1 MARERTLSEQAFEQ
15 FPQALILVDR
25 EATVIALNPV
35 AERLTGWDR
44 GDALGRPA
52 ADILEVRTETG
63 VNLCAPNG
71 ALRRALRVGNQ
82 SITHLAYLFRLRT
95 SDDPVRVAYSVSPLH
110 IKGRSPDGAVIV
122 VHDVTPEL
130 ETIEARD
137 ALMLAASHELKT
149 PLTTLKGLS
158 ELLLDFDLSEAQRRE
173 LLQDLH
179 GQADRMERLI
189 GDILS
194 VSRIDSGRISVDFS
208 RVDVVSVVKHVCDEV
223 RPMLKGRTLKCRI
236 PEGLPAVMGEAR
248 KLHQILVNLV
258 NNAIKY
264 SEPGTQI
271 TLSARGDPS
280 AVRFEVSDQGVGIRK
295 EHMPRL
301 FEKFYRADDPA
312 VRRIELNKPDLILLD
327 IMLPDVSG
335 FDVCRDIRKAGL
347 RVPIIILSA
356 KTEEIDVVV
365 GLEIGADDYITKPF
379 RTRELLAR
387 IAAHLRKA
395 RQEEEAVNQGR
406 LEFKELVIDLNERRV
421 FHDSSEVMLTHTE
434 FDLLAFLAS
443 NAGKVLSR
451 EKILNHVWGY
461 EYPIETRVIDVHIR
475 NLRRKIEQDPSH
487 PFFILAV
494 PGIGYRFTSAGKLG

>member
-71 ALRRALRVGNQ
+71 ALRRALRLGKQIN
-82 SITHLAYLFRLRT
+82 THFAYLFRLRT

-194 VSRIDSGRISVDFS
+194 VSRIDSGRISVDLS
-208 RVDVVSVVKHVCDEV
+208 RVDVASVVQHVCDEV
-223 RPMLKGRTLKCRI
+223 RPMLNGRT
-236 PEGLPAVMGEAR
+236 PEMPDPGGPA
-248 KLHQILVNLV
+248 
-258 NNAIKY
+258 
-264 SEPGTQI
+264 
-271 TLSARGDPS
+271 
-280 AVRFEVSDQGVGIRK
+280 
-295 EHMPRL
+295 
-301 FEKFYRADDPA
+301 
-312 VRRIELNKPDLILLD
+312 RRH
-327 IMLPDVSG
+327 G
-335 FDVCRDIRKAGL
+335 
-347 RVPIIILSA
+347 
-356 KTEEIDVVV
+356 
-365 GLEIGADDYITKPF
+365 
-379 RTRELLAR
+379 
-387 IAAHLRKA
+387 
-395 RQEEEAVNQGR
+395 
-406 LEFKELVIDLNERRV
+406 
-421 FHDSSEVMLTHTE
+421 
-434 FDLLAFLAS
+434 
-443 NAGKVLSR
+443 
-451 EKILNHVWGY
+451 
-461 EYPIETRVIDVHIR
+461 
-475 NLRRKIEQDPSH
+475 
-487 PFFILAV
+487 
-494 PGIGYRFTSAGKLG
+494 

>member
-35 AERLTGWDR
+35 AERLTGWAR

-71 ALRRALRVGNQ
+71 ALRRALRLGTKIN
-82 SITHLAYLFRLRT
+82 THFAYLFRLRT

-110 IKGRSPDGAVIV
+110 IKGRAPDGAVIV
-122 VHDVTPEL
+122 IHDVTPEL
-130 ETIEARD
+130 EIIEARD

-189 GDILS
+189 GDILA
-194 VSRIDSGRISVDFS
+194 VSRIDSGRVSVDLS
-208 RVDVVSVVKHVCDEV
+208 RVDVASVVQHVCDEV
-223 RPMLKGRTLKCRI
+223 HPMLKGRTLKCRL
-236 PEGLPAVMGEAR
+236 PEDLPAVMGEAR

-312 VRRIELNKPDLILLD
+312 VRRTSGTGLGLYIVRSLVT
-327 IMLPDVSG
+327 MLGGQVHVRSRHG
-335 FDVCRDIRKAGL
+335 KGTVFTVT
-347 RVPIIILSA
+347 VPRA
-356 KTEEIDVVV
+356 ETT
-365 GLEIGADDYITKPF
+365 A
-379 RTRELLAR
+379 RTRPR
-387 IAAHLRKA
+387 
-395 RQEEEAVNQGR
+395 
-406 LEFKELVIDLNERRV
+406 
-421 FHDSSEVMLTHTE
+421 
-434 FDLLAFLAS
+434 
-443 NAGKVLSR
+443 
-451 EKILNHVWGY
+451 
-461 EYPIETRVIDVHIR
+461 
-475 NLRRKIEQDPSH
+475 
-487 PFFILAV
+487 LAV
-494 PGIGYRFTSAGKLG
+494 GAH

>member
-35 AERLTGWDR
+35 AERLTGWAR

-71 ALRRALRVGNQ
+71 ALRRALRLGTRIN
-82 SITHLAYLFRLRT
+82 THFAYLFRLRT
-95 SDDPVRVAYSVSPLH
+95 SDDPVRVAYSVAPLH
-110 IKGRSPDGAVIV
+110 IKGRTPDGAVIV
-122 VHDVTPEL
+122 IHDVTPEL

-189 GDILS
+189 GDILA

-208 RVDVVSVVKHVCDEV
+208 RVDVASVVQHVCDEV
-223 RPMLKGRTLKCRI
+223 HPMLKGRSLKCRI
-236 PEGLPAVMGEAR
+236 PEDLPAVMGEAR

-271 TLSARGDPS
+271 TLSARGDAS

-312 VRRIELNKPDLILLD
+312 VRRTSGTGLGLYIVRSLVT
-327 IMLPDVSG
+327 MLGGQVHVRSRHG
-335 FDVCRDIRKAGL
+335 KGTVFTVT
-347 RVPIIILSA
+347 VPRA
-356 KTEEIDVVV
+356 ETT
-365 GLEIGADDYITKPF
+365 A
-379 RTRELLAR
+379 RTRPR
-387 IAAHLRKA
+387 
-395 RQEEEAVNQGR
+395 
-406 LEFKELVIDLNERRV
+406 
-421 FHDSSEVMLTHTE
+421 
-434 FDLLAFLAS
+434 
-443 NAGKVLSR
+443 
-451 EKILNHVWGY
+451 
-461 EYPIETRVIDVHIR
+461 
-475 NLRRKIEQDPSH
+475 
-487 PFFILAV
+487 LAV
-494 PGIGYRFTSAGKLG
+494 GAH

>member
-15 FPQALILVDR
+15 FPQALIIVDR
-25 EATVIALNPV
+25 EATVISLNSV
-35 AERLTGWDR
+35 AENLTGWTQR
-44 GDALGRPA
+44 DAAGRPA

-71 ALRRALRVGNQ
+71 ALRRALRLGTRIN
-82 SITHLAYLFRLRT
+82 THFAYLFRLRT
-95 SDDPVRVAYSVSPLH
+95 SDDPVRVSYSVSPLQ
-110 IKGRSPDGAVIV
+110 IKGKTPDGAMIVI
-122 VHDVTPEL
+122 HDVTPEL

-179 GQADRMERLI
+179 GQADRMEQLI

-194 VSRIDSGRISVDFS
+194 VSRIDSGRVSVDFS
-208 RVDVVSVVKHVCDEV
+208 RVDVASVVQHVCDEV
-223 RPMLKGRTLKCRI
+223 RPMLKGRMLKCRV
-236 PEGLPAVMGEAR
+236 PEDLPAVMGEAR

-271 TLSARGDPS
+271 TLSVRGDRS

-312 VRRIELNKPDLILLD
+312 VRRTSGTGLGLYIVRSLVM
-327 IMLPDVSG
+327 MLGGQVHVRSRPGKGTVFIVTLPRAEATARS
-335 FDVCRDIRKAGL
+335 RP
-347 RVPIIILSA
+347 RVA
-356 KTEEIDVVV
+356 V
-365 GLEIGADDYITKPF
+365 GA
-379 RTRELLAR
+379 
-387 IAAHLRKA
+387 
-395 RQEEEAVNQGR
+395 
-406 LEFKELVIDLNERRV
+406 
-421 FHDSSEVMLTHTE
+421 
-434 FDLLAFLAS
+434 
-443 NAGKVLSR
+443 
-451 EKILNHVWGY
+451 
-461 EYPIETRVIDVHIR
+461 
-475 NLRRKIEQDPSH
+475 
-487 PFFILAV
+487 
-494 PGIGYRFTSAGKLG
+494 

>member
-25 EATVIALNPV
+25 EATVISLNPV
-35 AERLTGWDR
+35 AERLTGWAR

-71 ALRRALRVGNQ
+71 ALRRALRLGTRIN
-82 SITHLAYLFRLRT
+82 THFAYLFRLRT
-95 SDDPVRVAYSVSPLH
+95 SDDPVRVAYSVSPLRL
-110 IKGRSPDGAVIV
+110 KGRTPDGAVIV
-122 VHDVTPEL
+122 IHDVTPEL

-158 ELLLDFDLSEAQRRE
+158 ELLLDFDLTEAQRRE

-189 GDILS
+189 GDILA

-208 RVDVVSVVKHVCDEV
+208 RVDVASVVRHVCDEV
-223 RPMLKGRTLKCRI
+223 RPMLNGHSLKCRV
-236 PEGLPAVMGEAR
+236 PEDLPAVMGEAR

-271 TLSARGDPS
+271 SVTARSDQS
-280 AVRFEVSDQGVGIRK
+280 AVRFEIADQGVGIRK

-312 VRRIELNKPDLILLD
+312 VRRTSGTGLGLYIVRSLVT
-327 IMLPDVSG
+327 MLGGQVHVRSRPGKGTV
-335 FDVCRDIRKAGL
+335 FIVTLPRAEATARPRQ
-347 RVPIIILSA
+347 RVA
-356 KTEEIDVVV
+356 V
-365 GLEIGADDYITKPF
+365 G
-379 RTRELLAR
+379 
-387 IAAHLRKA
+387 AH
-395 RQEEEAVNQGR
+395 
-406 LEFKELVIDLNERRV
+406 
-421 FHDSSEVMLTHTE
+421 
-434 FDLLAFLAS
+434 
-443 NAGKVLSR
+443 
-451 EKILNHVWGY
+451 
-461 EYPIETRVIDVHIR
+461 
-475 NLRRKIEQDPSH
+475 
-487 PFFILAV
+487 
-494 PGIGYRFTSAGKLG
+494 

>member
-25 EATVIALNPV
+25 EATVIAWNPV
-35 AERLTGWDR
+35 AERLTGWGR

-71 ALRRALRVGNQ
+71 ALRRALRLGTRIN
-82 SITHLAYLFRLRT
+82 THFAYLFRLRT
-95 SDDPVRVAYSVSPLH
+95 SDDPVRVAYSVSPLQG
-110 IKGRSPDGAVIV
+110 KGKTPDGAVIV
-122 VHDVTPEL
+122 IHDVTPEL

-189 GDILS
+189 GDIVA
-194 VSRIDSGRISVDFS
+194 VSRIDSGRISVDLS
-208 RVDVVSVVKHVCDEV
+208 RVDVASVVRHVCEEV
-223 RPMLKGRTLKCRI
+223 RPMLTGRSLTCRL
-236 PEGLPAVMGEAR
+236 PEDLPAVMGEAR

-264 SEPGTQI
+264 SEPGTRI
-271 TLSARGDPS
+271 TLSARGERS
-280 AVRFEVSDQGVGIRK
+280 VVRFEVSDQGVGIRK

-312 VRRIELNKPDLILLD
+312 G
-327 IMLPDVSG
+327 S
-335 FDVCRDIRKAGL
+335 RKGGL
-347 RVPIIILSA
+347 RGGRGRDRRRGDAPHRVEQAGPDPARHHAARRLGIRRLPRYSQ
-356 KTEEIDVVV
+356 
-365 GLEIGADDYITKPF
+365 GGPQGADHHPQ
-379 RTRELLAR
+379 REDR
-387 IAAHLRKA
+387 RD
-395 RQEEEAVNQGR
+395 RRGR
-406 LEFKELVIDLNERRV
+406 RPGDRR
-421 FHDSSEVMLTHTE
+421 
-434 FDLLAFLAS
+434 
-443 NAGKVLSR
+443 R
-451 EKILNHVWGY
+451 
-461 EYPIETRVIDVHIR
+461 
-475 NLRRKIEQDPSH
+475 
-487 PFFILAV
+487 
-494 PGIGYRFTSAGKLG
+494 